1 MQGESTTHKG
11 VVMEA
16 REPIETILGALLASQ
31 QFAVLA
37 TQDKGQP
44 YVSLMAF
51 AHTEDLRSLV
61 FATDRGTRKFANLL
75 SNARVAVMID
85 NRSNQGSDTAT
96 ATAVTV
102 LGQALELSGE
112 ERERH
117 QDAYLRKYPHL
128 SEFVSS
134 EKCALIRIAVESYY
148 VVSGLYD
155 VRELHFKE

>member
-1 MQGESTTHKG
+1 
-11 VVMEA
+11 MENRA
-16 REPIETILGALLASQ
+16 EIEALLKELFASQ

-51 AHTEDLRSLV
+51 AHTEDLEGLIV
-61 FATDRGTRKFANLL
+61 ATDRGTRKFTNLL
-75 SNARVAVMID
+75 SNTRVAVMID
-85 NRSNQGSDTAT
+85 NRSNRGTDTET
-96 ATAVTV
+96 ATAVTI

-117 QDAYLRKYPHL
+117 LAAYVRKYPHL
-128 SEFVSS
+128 SAFARSQ
-134 EKCALIRIAVESYY
+134 KCALIRIAVESYY

-155 VRELHFKE
+155 VRELHFKA

>member
-1 MQGESTTHKG
+1 MTRKE
-11 VVMEA
+11 VEMENQ
-16 REPIETILGALLASQ
+16 EPIESILRAVLASQ

-37 TQDKGQP
+37 TQDRGQP

-61 FATDRGTRKFANLL
+61 LATDRGTRKFTNLL
-75 SNARVAVMID
+75 SNTRVAVMID
-85 NRSNQGSDTAT
+85 NRSNQGSDTET

-117 QDAYLRKYPHL
+117 LEAYVRKYPHL
-128 SEFVSS
+128 NEFARSQ
-134 EKCALIRIAVESYY
+134 KCALIRIAVDSYY
-148 VVSGLYD
+148 VVSRFQD
-155 VRELHFKE
+155 VRELHFKD

>member
-1 MQGESTTHKG
+1 
-11 VVMEA
+11 METQ
-16 REPIETILGALLASQ
+16 EPIESILRALLASQ

-37 TQDKGQP
+37 TQDQGQP

-61 FATDRGTRKFANLL
+61 FVTDRATRKFTNLL
-75 SNARVAVMID
+75 SNTRVAVMID
-85 NRSNQGSDTAT
+85 NRSNQGSDTET

-102 LGQALELSGE
+102 LGQSFELSGQ

-117 QDAYLRKYPHL
+117 LAAYVRKYPHL
-128 SEFVSS
+128 NAFARS

-148 VVSGLYD
+148 VVRGLED
-155 VRELHFKE
+155 VRALHFKD